1 MPYYP
6 TIEINVPQQRIKFQ
20 EVPRRVSSSW
30 FASPWLAWPD
40 AIRKPH
46 PSRRM
51 LVSGPNEKPEPQPKP
66 APRIW
71 LAQWIDE
78 PEPTSTE
85 RAEQQPIYT
94 LSTPYA
100 VRLTISPGPLTTYS
114 ARAPDPQVGVEFPTN
129 IPKYV
134 HPPGTSADPW
144 SAYRCDSPA
153 PVIPPFIPGREYD
166 APTPYMPAQSPANGD
181 YTPPPLCACYHPG
194 AHQERPV
201 PRSTST
207 FLHPTWSSPHTR
219 MRATRL
225 LGVLTR
231 RRWRSSAARGCS
243 LTMALRRMGAITTS
257 RGHKCLCLDAMS
269 ARCKSRS
276 RPSLGGTN
284 FWGVFYYLVLTL
296 YSDLGLVISCSALF
310 HKV

>member
-1 MPYYP
+1 
-6 TIEINVPQQRIKFQ
+6 
-20 EVPRRVSSSW
+20 
-30 FASPWLAWPD
+30 
-40 AIRKPH
+40 
-46 PSRRM
+46 M

-78 PEPTSTE
+78 PEPILTE

-100 VRLTISPGPLTTYS
+100 VRITISPGPLTTYS

-134 HPPGTSADPW
+134 HPPGTLGGPVVRLS
-144 SAYRCDSPA
+144 CDSPA

-194 AHQERPV
+194 AHPGTSRPQV
-201 PRSTST
+201 DIHVSAPTGAPRT
-207 FLHPTWSSPHTR
+207 
-219 MRATRL
+219 
-225 LGVLTR
+225 
-231 RRWRSSAARGCS
+231 RGC
-243 LTMALRRMGAITTS
+243 ALPDYWAYLPDVAGA
-257 RGHKCLCLDAMS
+257 A
-269 ARCKSRS
+269 AQ
-276 RPSLGGTN
+276 P
-284 FWGVFYYLVLTL
+284 VV
-296 YSDLGLVISCSALF
+296 VP
-310 HKV
+310 